1 MKEAA
6 DEDALSAGAQCW
18 SLLLT
23 SGDKGGTA
31 GA

>member
-6 DEDALSAGAQCW
+6 DEDARSVVAQCW

-23 SGDKGGTA
+23 SGEKGGTA